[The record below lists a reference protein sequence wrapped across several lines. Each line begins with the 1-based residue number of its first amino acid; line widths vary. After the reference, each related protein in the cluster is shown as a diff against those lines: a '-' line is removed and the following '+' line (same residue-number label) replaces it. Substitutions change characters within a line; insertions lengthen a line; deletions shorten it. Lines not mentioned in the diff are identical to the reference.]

1 MTATEIIDSLKES
14 AHSSNTSGIC
24 KLVKQITLESP
35 NRLTIQFNRSGSNSL
50 WVFTGLD
57 QVILDPFSREQ
68 LRKNGSLQLENGL
81 QRSSGRFRLKSIAG
95 GRVFMEPN
103 PYFPGD
109 STRAVHP
116 VEIIGNLSIQEIE
129 TRFTKKS
136 PGALAQIL
144 AGTISPADIK
154 SLREAGL
161 QMFNQPVRN
170 ALSAFIFGKHAMT
183 SMNVNDRRYLFS
195 QIAQKMLT
203 LQGSTGTPAIG
214 FTPPSML
221 GALEQDHWKAMLTQT
236 ILPSKKP
243 LNIDLFVMKALK
255 PSALYIAAKSA
266 LDALPVR
273 VNEVV
278 YDPNQPSSPEWK
290 RRSNGDYD
298 LLFGYEESYS
308 TDPDPFWRDMR
319 NLSASPKSFF
329 SNADLDEALMEPDVR
344 KRALLYQKF
353 ERLSAEDPFVIPL
366 QRFGNELF
374 VTPNVEVAPQEA
386 FGMMINLWAFK

>member
-1 MTATEIIDSLKES
+1 
-14 AHSSNTSGIC
+14 
-24 KLVKQITLESP
+24 
-35 NRLTIQFNRSGSNSL
+35 
-50 WVFTGLD
+50 
-57 QVILDPFSREQ
+57 
-68 LRKNGSLQLENGL
+68 
-81 QRSSGRFRLKSIAG
+81 
-95 GRVFMEPN
+95 
-103 PYFPGD
+103 
-109 STRAVHP
+109 
-116 VEIIGNLSIQEIE
+116 
-129 TRFTKKS
+129 
-136 PGALAQIL
+136 
-144 AGTISPADIK
+144 
-154 SLREAGL
+154 
-161 QMFNQPVRN
+161 
-170 ALSAFIFGKHAMT
+170 
-183 SMNVNDRRYLFS
+183 
-195 QIAQKMLT
+195 
-203 LQGSTGTPAIG
+203 
-214 FTPPSML
+214 ML